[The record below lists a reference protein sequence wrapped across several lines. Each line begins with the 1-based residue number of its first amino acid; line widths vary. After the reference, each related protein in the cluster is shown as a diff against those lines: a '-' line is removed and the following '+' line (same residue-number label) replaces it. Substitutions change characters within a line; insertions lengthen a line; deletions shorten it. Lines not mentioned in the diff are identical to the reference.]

1 LQPFDYMIPRDFAE
15 TSALLAAGDGT
26 ARPLL
31 GGTDLL
37 IRVRGGFIRPER
49 IIDLKHLP
57 GMCDIARSDNG
68 WLVIGAACTM
78 NQVAAHP
85 LVRQDYD
92 LLAQACES
100 VASYQLRNRA
110 TVGGNCCN
118 ASPAADSA
126 PALYC
131 LEAVME
137 VYGPQGTRRIPVHE
151 FFAGPRRNALQP
163 GEFLTSIHLPPAPA
177 RAAGA
182 FNKLGRTKVGDIS
195 IVSVAVWAGNWKPG
209 AGSWMPEHPE
219 RVDEST
225 GLTVSGQS
233 KDAVRLVWRVAIG
246 AAGPTPLRA
255 PEAEAAL
262 AEDVSPEGVA
272 RAAQL
277 AADAA
282 RPIDDIRAGAA
293 YRRGM
298 VAVLTRRGVQSVLE
312 LLGAPST
319 SDSPSPASGRTPAQ
333 EAPASFVAR
342 PSSVAGGLA

>member
-1 LQPFDYMIPRDFAE
+1 LQPFDYIIPQDFAE
-15 TSALLAAGDGT
+15 ASALLASGNGT
-26 ARPLL
+26 VRPLS

-92 LLAQACES
+92 LLAQCCES

-118 ASPAADSA
+118 ASPAAYSA

-151 FFAGPRRNALQP
+151 FFTGPRRNALQP
-163 GEFLTSIHLPPAPA
+163 GEFLTSIHLPPVAP
-177 RAAGA
+177 RSAGA

-195 IVSVAVWAGNWKPG
+195 IVSVAVWAGSWKLE
-209 AGSWMPEHPE
+209 AGSGQPEHPE
-219 RVDEST
+219 RVGNATLRTT
-225 GLTVSGQS
+225 GHQS
-233 KDAVRLVWRVAIG
+233 KEADQFVWRITIG

-262 AEDVSPEGVA
+262 AEDASPEGVA

-277 AADAA
+277 AAEAA
-282 RPIDDIRAGAA
+282 RPIDDIRASAA

-298 VAVLTRRGVQSVLE
+298 VAVLTRRGVNSVLAR
-312 LLGAPST
+312 LDAPST
-319 SDSPSPASGRTPAQ
+319 GESPSSALGRPPAQ
-333 EAPASFVAR
+333 DALTSA
-342 PSSVAGGLA
+342 AGGAA

>member
-1 LQPFDYMIPRDFAE
+1 MIPQDFAE
-15 TSALLAAGDGT
+15 ASVLLASDDGT

-57 GMCDIARSDNG
+57 GMCDIVRSDNG

-85 LVRQDYD
+85 LVLQDYD

-137 VYGPQGTRRIPVHE
+137 VYGPQGMRRIPVHE

-163 GEFLTSIHLPPAPA
+163 GEFLTSIHLPPVPA
-177 RAAGA
+177 GAAGA

-195 IVSVAVWAGNWKPG
+195 IVSVAVWAG
-209 AGSWMPEHPE
+209 
-219 RVDEST
+219 
-225 GLTVSGQS
+225 SGQ
-233 KDAVRLVWRVAIG
+233 WRVTIG

-262 AEDVSPEGVA
+262 AGDVSPEGVT

-277 AADAA
+277 AAEAA
-282 RPIDDIRAGAA
+282 RPIDDIRASAA

-298 VAVLTRRGVQSVLE
+298 VAVLTRRGVNSVLRMLE
-312 LLGAPST
+312 GRPQTERPQVAST
-319 SDSPSPASGRTPAQ
+319 TTGGPA
-333 EAPASFVAR
+333 
-342 PSSVAGGLA
+342 